1 MASNITPEER
11 LLKLIRGPKKKEPQ
25 AEKKPVTSA
34 VSSELPVKK
43 SLLPNHPIHIFIQ
56 KYFSLL
62 NSQKIIWIVFVASCI
77 YLIYSFIYP
86 EIRLRKIKLPRV
98 AEAKIP
104 ENRIDLQRQMKPYEF
119 YLEASKKR
127 QIFGGI
133 SGLENSISA
142 SAAESASIKD
152 MNLVGILSG
161 DTPQAIIEDKRA
173 QKTYYV
179 NKGQFV
185 GDFQLEDIQEG
196 KIILNNNGQRYELH
210 I

>member
-1 MASNITPEER
+1 MTPEER
-11 LLKLIRGPKKKEPQ
+11 LLKLIRGQKKKEPQ
-25 AEKKPVTSA
+25 AA
-34 VSSELPVKK
+34 LSSELHVKK
-43 SLLPNHPIHIFIQ
+43 SPLPNHPVHIFIQ

-62 NSQKIIWIVFVASCI
+62 NTQNIAWIIFITSFI

-86 EIRLRKIKLPRV
+86 AIGLRKIRLPRV
-98 AEAKIP
+98 AKTKIS
-104 ENRIDLQRQMKPYEF
+104 EEKIDLYRQMKPYEF

-127 QIFGGI
+127 QIF
-133 SGLENSISA
+133 SGTSGVKNSISA
-142 SAAESASIKD
+142 SAAESASIRD

-161 DTPQAIIEDKRA
+161 DAPQAIIEDKRA